1 MTSDAGGRSARS
13 HFPERDRDMFNLD
26 IDGFLFST
34 EFVVQLAALISGIIS
49 VLLGDVI
56 AGFFTPSL

>member
-1 MTSDAGGRSARS
+1 
-13 HFPERDRDMFNLD
+13 MFNLD